1 MAGRTLQVFI
11 AADTK
16 KFRDGLDDAERRMKG
31 FDGSIG
37 GLAGSMRNVLGP
49 AMLAAGAAAGALAA
63 KFAVDGIQAAAEQEQ
78 INLKLAKSFESVG
91 LAQDVGKAQEYIDT
105 LQRQTGI
112 ADNEL
117 SPALGTLVSKTG
129 SLTEAQALLGI
140 AMDTATAKG
149 IPLESITKALAKAQ
163 DGNYKALASLVPEL
177 DKAALK
183 TGGLESATNQLQ
195 KLFGGSASEQAESFK
210 GKIDRL
216 KVGAG
221 ELQEAFGTGFLEG
234 IQTAMDK
241 LNGDDS
247 LGQTMRDL
255 EPTFQDLGKNLGLLL
270 ADLAVITV
278 SVQTVMKAMNDW
290 KDSIPGLG
298 TVLDALTKGPIRI
311 LADAL
316 RELNALMGQGT
327 PSAGFA
333 PNAGSGGGGG
343 GGGGGA
349 FTPTR
354 TLGTP
359 PVSSSRTPTVV
370 APVSGLAKA
379 TASQALRTSGKVRL
393 LG

>member
-91 LAQDVGKAQEYIDT
+91 LSQDVGKAQEYIDN

-112 ADNEL
+112 ADDEL

-129 SLTEAQALLGI
+129 DLTEAQALLSI

-163 DGNYKALASLVPEL
+163 EGNYKALASLVPEL

-183 TGGLESATNQLQ
+183 TGGLQSATDQLQ
-195 KLFGGSASEQAESFK
+195 QLFGGTASEQAESFK

-216 KVGAG
+216 KVGFG
-221 ELQEAFGTGFLEG
+221 ELQESFGTGFLDG
-234 IQTAMDK
+234 IQAAMDK
-241 LNGDDS
+241 FDGEDS

-255 EPTFQDLGKNLGLLL
+255 EPTFHDFGKQMGALL
-270 ADLAVITV
+270 ADLAVIIGAVDGVIGAFNT
-278 SVQTVMKAMNDW
+278 W

-298 TVLDALTKGPIRI
+298 AALDALTMGPIRI
-311 LADAL
+311 LAGAL
-316 RELNALMGQGT
+316 RELNALMGSNPT
-327 PSAGFA
+327 TASFA
-333 PNAGSGGGGG
+333 PGVSFGSPQVNRASGGD
-343 GGGGGA
+343 
-349 FTPTR
+349 FVITPAR
-354 TLGTP
+354 
-359 PVSSSRTPTVV
+359 VPTVV
-370 APVSGLAKA
+370 APISALEAA
-379 TASQALRTSGKVRL
+379 TRNQATRTSGKVKL
-393 LG
+393 LQ

>member
-1 MAGRTLQVFI
+1 
-11 AADTK
+11 
-16 KFRDGLDDAERRMKG
+16 
-31 FDGSIG
+31 
-37 GLAGSMRNVLGP
+37 
-49 AMLAAGAAAGALAA
+49 
-63 KFAVDGIQAAAEQEQ
+63 
-78 INLKLAKSFESVG
+78 VG

-129 SLTEAQALLGI
+129 SLTEAQGLLSI

-163 DGNYKALASLVPEL
+163 DGNFKALSTLVPEL
-177 DKAALK
+177 DKAAIK

-195 KLFGGSASEQAESFK
+195 KLFGGTASEQAETFK

-255 EPTFQDLGKNLGLLL
+255 EPTFHDLGKSFGELL

-278 SVQTVMKAMNDW
+278 NVQTAMKAMNDW

-298 TVLDALTKGPIRI
+298 TALDVLTKGPIRI
-311 LADAL
+311 FADAL
-316 RELNALMGQGT
+316 RELNALMG
-327 PSAGFA
+327 A
-333 PNAGSGGGGG
+333 NDV
-343 GGGGGA
+343 
-349 FTPTR
+349 TR
-354 TLGTP
+354 TYSPQGGTTRGSPNVPTATGATTLGP
-359 PVSSSRTPTVV
+359 APVSSARTPTVV

>member
-1 MAGRTLQVFI
+1 AGRTLQVFI

-78 INLKLAKSFESVG
+78 MNLKLAKSFESVG
-91 LAQDVGKAQEYIDT
+91 LSQDVGKAQEYIDT
-105 LQRQTGI
+105 LQRQVGI
-112 ADNEL
+112 SEDQL

-129 SLTEAQALLGI
+129 SLTEAQSLLGI

-195 KLFGGSASEQAESFK
+195 QLFGGTASEQAETFK
-210 GKIDRL
+210 GKIERL
-216 KVGAG
+216 KIGAG

-255 EPTFQDLGKNLGLLL
+255 EPTFQDLGKNLGSLL
-270 ADLAVITV
+270 ADLAVITTA
-278 SVQTVMKAMNDW
+278 VQTVMKAMNDW

-298 TVLDALTKGPIRI
+298 SALDVLTRGPIRI

-316 RELNALMGQGT
+316 RELNSLMGQGT

-343 GGGGGA
+343 GGGGA
-349 FTPTR
+349 FTPTT

-370 APVSGLAKA
+370 APLSAIAAA
-379 TASQALRTSGKVRL
+379 TRNQARRTSGRVVL